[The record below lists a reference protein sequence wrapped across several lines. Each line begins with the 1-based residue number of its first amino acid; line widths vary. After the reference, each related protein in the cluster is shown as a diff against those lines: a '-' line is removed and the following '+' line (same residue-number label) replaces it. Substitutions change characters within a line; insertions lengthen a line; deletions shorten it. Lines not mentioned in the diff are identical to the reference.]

1 MSRRSLSCG
10 CSSLIRAKALA
21 TNPRWSSVIC
31 GNGVS
36 HTSSQTRSSW
46 CSAAE
51 WKVAAVTASPTPS
64 LASRTRISAAAFTE
78 KVTASV
84 RAGSQAPDAQA

>member
-1 MSRRSLSCG
+1 M
-10 CSSLIRAKALA
+10 
-21 TNPRWSSVIC
+21 
-31 GNGVS
+31 
-36 HTSSQTRSSW
+36 
-46 CSAAE
+46 
-51 WKVAAVTASPTPS
+51 AAVTASPTPS